1 MLEIVEIDKIEEEAK
16 LLALKI
22 LLCDRVD
29 IADII
34 RFKELMNM
42 LKP

>member
-1 MLEIVEIDKIEEEAK
+1 MIVISELDKLEEEAK

-22 LLCDRVD
+22 LLCDKVD
-29 IADII
+29 ISDII

>member
-1 MLEIVEIDKIEEEAK
+1 MLEIDQIEKEAK
-16 LLALKI
+16 ILALKI

-29 IADII
+29 IADIV